1 MEEKSYRIRR
11 KRKYYTGEDIEMLRE
26 REQSRKDNHR
36 KNICDT
42 NIDGA

>member
-1 MEEKSYRIRR
+1 MENKTNRLRR
-11 KRKYYTGEDIEMLRE
+11 KRRYYTGEDIEMLRE
-26 REQSRKDNHR
+26 REQMRRDRHK